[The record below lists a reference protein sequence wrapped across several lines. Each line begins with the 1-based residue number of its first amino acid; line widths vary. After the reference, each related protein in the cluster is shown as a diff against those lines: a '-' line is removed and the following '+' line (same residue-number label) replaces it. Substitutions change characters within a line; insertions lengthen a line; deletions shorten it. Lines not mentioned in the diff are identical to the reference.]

1 MARLLKT
8 RRGRGCLI
16 ISHRLSSLM
25 EVDRV
30 VVLDRGRVADQGS
43 PADLMT
49 RDGYFKRVREL
60 SRFEE

>member
-1 MARLLKT
+1 
-8 RRGRGCLI
+8 
-16 ISHRLSSLM
+16 M